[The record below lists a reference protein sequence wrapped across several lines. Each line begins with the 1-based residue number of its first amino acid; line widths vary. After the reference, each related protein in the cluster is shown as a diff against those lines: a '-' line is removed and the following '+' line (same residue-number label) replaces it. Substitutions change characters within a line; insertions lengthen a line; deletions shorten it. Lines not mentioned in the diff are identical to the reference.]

1 MLSSRGF
8 LRSSPIVAAFASRL
22 HDAATSLFVTGVS
35 FWWRAARNLMFLTRH
50 AVAICLR
57 FRVAFLRT
65 QSVRAAPRGV
75 AARVLAQ
82 RQVADWLA

>member
-1 MLSSRGF
+1 MRSSRRF
-8 LRSSPIVAAFASRL
+8 LRSKPIVASFASR
-22 HDAATSLFVTGVS
+22 HYAATSLFVTRVS
-35 FWWRAARNLMFLTRH
+35 FWRRTARNLNLLTRH